1 MFVVFLVNI
10 KIGVCILLF
19 VVCGI
24 VDVLIICKFFIL
36 WIFIVNGLIIVI
48 GFEVGFILVL

>member
-48 GFEVGFILVL
+48 GSEVGFILVL